1 MYVRLTSIHV
11 VSTLS
16 RKDILIISMHSAYD
30 YKIEWLFLS
39 KTIFWL
45 FFGGLKIVNL
55 IKSNVWNDDIDKG
68 LHFFV
73 PRSDAFSSLFF
84 WGGFS

>member
-1 MYVRLTSIHV
+1 MIIK
-11 VSTLS
+11 LS
-16 RKDILIISMHSAYD
+16 GYFCLKLI
-30 YKIEWLFLS
+30 FL
-39 KTIFWL
+39 L
-45 FFGGLKIVNL
+45 FFGVFKIVNL